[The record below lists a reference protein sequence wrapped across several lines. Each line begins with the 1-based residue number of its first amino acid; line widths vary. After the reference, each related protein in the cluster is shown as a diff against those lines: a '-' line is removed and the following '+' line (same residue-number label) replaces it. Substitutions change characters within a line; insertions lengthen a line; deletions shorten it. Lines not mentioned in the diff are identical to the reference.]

1 MRTHISRTLKQR
13 REAAEQGWRSFLADL
28 KKQQAVTVRQE
39 ICDSWLRSR
48 EYLQSSADQKPP
60 LDDPYETRFLWQES
74 PIREVAQRE
83 LGQLMEMVSESNCV
97 AAISDVSGRLLWTY
111 ASPHMEV
118 RAADEHFIAGGR
130 WGEQNSGTNAI
141 GLTLQTRKPVTVFS
155 AEHYKP
161 SLHEWVCYAAPIISP
176 ENRELIGV
184 LDLSSTWEQ
193 HNPMAQAAV
202 YGMSQSIAA
211 RLGGHLAYRQPGAE
225 LDIRL
230 LGGINISYRNQPVR
244 LSLRHCE
251 ILCLLALHPQG
262 MTLDALHA
270 ALYGDLPVTK
280 NTLKSEISTLRSLL
294 HGRIASRPYRLMLD
308 FKADFIE
315 LWSALK
321 HQQLEKSLQLYRG
334 SLLPESASPEIEQWR
349 YCIEAV
355 VNRTVEGCNSLDT
368 IMRQCDAGAG
378 EMIRERLLSLAGG

>member
-1 MRTHISRTLKQR
+1 MQTHVSQTLKQR
-13 REAAEQGWRSFLADL
+13 RASAEQNWRCFLADV
-28 KKQQAVTVRQE
+28 KKQPVVTVRQE

-48 EYLQSSADQKPP
+48 EYLQAACQKPP
-60 LDDPYETRFLWQES
+60 LDDPYETRFRWQES
-74 PIREVAQRE
+74 PIREAAQRE

-111 ASPHMEV
+111 PSPHMEI

-130 WGEQNSGTNAI
+130 WGEQSSGTNAV
-141 GLTLQTRKPVTVFS
+141 GLSLQTREPVTVFS

-161 SLHEWVCYAAPIISP
+161 SLHEWVCYAAPIFHP
-176 ENRELIGV
+176 NNQELIGV
-184 LDLSSTWEQ
+184 IDLSSTWEQ

-202 YGMSQSIAA
+202 YGMAQSIAR
-211 RLGGHLAYRQPGAE
+211 RLGDHPACQPPGVE

-230 LGGINISYRNQPVR
+230 LGSTQIRYRNQTVR

-270 ALYGDLPVTK
+270 ALYGDQPITK
-280 NTLKSEISTLRSLL
+280 STLKSEISTLRNLL
-294 HGRIASRPYRLMLD
+294 HGRIASRPYRLELA

-315 LWSALK
+315 LWGALK
-321 HQQLEKSLQLYRG
+321 QQQLEKSLQLYRG

-355 VNRTVEGCNSLDT
+355 MNRTVEGCNSLDT